1 MSRTPLS
8 PEREAEAQ
16 QLLQAL
22 RAAVDDEL
30 LDIARTLVATDEH
43 TLFGQTEFDIR
54 HIVHQLGAKAY
65 HTFLTQKK
73 TATTG
78 PP

>member
-16 QLLQAL
+16 QLLRAL
-22 RAAVDDEL
+22 RQAADEDL
-30 LDIARTLVATDEH
+30 LAIARALVATDEH

-54 HIVHQLGAKAY
+54 DLVHKIGAKAY
-65 HTFLTQKK
+65 QAHLAQKK
-73 TATTG
+73 MATAA

>member
-22 RAAVDDEL
+22 RQAADEDL
-30 LDIARTLVATDEH
+30 LAIARALVATDEH

-54 HIVHQLGAKAY
+54 DLVHKIGAKAY
-65 HTFLTQKK
+65 QAHLAHKK
-73 TATTG
+73 MAPAA

>member
-22 RAAVDDEL
+22 RQAADEDL
-30 LDIARTLVATDEH
+30 LAIARALVATDEH

-54 HIVHQLGAKAY
+54 DLVHKIGAKAY
-65 HTFLTQKK
+65 QAHLGQKK
-73 TATTG
+73 MATAA